1 MNEQVRLLLEE
12 TQTRNAILQ
21 QDLMN
26 ITSKIRE
33 DDCKEYIEK
42 LFDIKKVLTPLE
54 IDIRKMELQLKTLTL
69 TLPDSEEY
77 LEKYDTIKAREK
89 QVKIE
94 TNEIKEN
101 ILNLKRE
108 RNKLRDKAEY
118 LKYSIENMILGDVE

>member
-26 ITSKIRE
+26 IASKIRE

-42 LFDIKKVLTPLE
+42 LFDIKEVLTPLE

-89 QVKIE
+89 QVKME
-94 TNEIKEN
+94 TSEIKEN
-101 ILNLKRE
+101 ILNLKME